1 MAKEFVIKHGLIVHG
16 EITGSDIR
24 IDDWNSVSAS
34 LSELSSN
41 VGETVTTASISGN
54 VITFTKSDG
63 TTFETVVQED
73 TGSFFTSA
81 SVDYNRVTF
90 TQGDGTTSTITID
103 TGSFEPDRQ
112 DTGSF
117 FTSASV
123 DLNTI
128 TFHYGASGSS
138 GSLTVDTGSNF
149 ISNVVL
155 DPSPTGSSLI
165 FTGEGGAFNGAVDMS
180 RAYQQGGGMTLNYS
194 GSVLFNAASEWT
206 GGNPNRKVS
215 STVTSMRDSGWNE
228 WRFSDISRNFSSQ
241 YHNNSYN
248 ESVFDLITSVV
259 NHTGQLIVRV
269 YDDRNSAYEGFYMN
283 SGSAT
288 IKNNAGGAGDLS
300 LYLKH
305 IGGRG
310 WGATSATPG
319 NNTINNT
326 NVAFSFTG
334 TQLYESGSQSQSAF
348 NEASVTSNVVTLT
361 RDDGTRE
368 ILNIDTG
375 SAVTTDISALNTFT
389 GSIQTEV
396 DDLKA
401 ATGSYYLSS
410 SNSQATLRLFQ
421 ADGTSV
427 THDLFNPNTYVS
439 SSVDSNRITFTQKD
453 GSTEVVTVDTGS
465 KATPAGSNTEL
476 QFNDNGAFGATTG
489 ITYSSS
495 PQMLALDS
503 TSILVEGKSVPI
515 QLTEGSSASK
525 QTVISYAQSTTSN
538 VGFRVGNND
547 LGNTGRDIF
556 VIAHGTTNFA
566 ASNTT
571 NIFELDQAGS
581 LIMSAYGSGTNTG
594 NPGYYLAVD
603 STGRIVE
610 ELITTGSGGG
620 GTIDTGSFYVD
631 SSVNLNTITFT
642 KGDGLTEVIT
652 VDTGSGLTGNGS
664 VGQIALWDASKR
676 LNGDGHFVWNPLNNR
691 MGINIASPESQI
703 HIDGYGQP
711 IRLTSTSNT
720 QMYIRYQ
727 NQNSTSEGMRVGNDS
742 TSPYGGDNFVVQWD
756 SGNPSANSW
765 EEIFRVSGS
774 GETFMVGLDNATTS
788 NTLYYNSSTGE
799 VSYGA
804 APSGG
809 GGGTVDTGSFYVG
822 SSVNLNTITF
832 TQGDGTTESV
842 TIDTGSASG
851 GGGSGTVNT
860 GVAGYLAY
868 YPSNGTTV
876 DDQTGLYWDSANNRL
891 GLGTTSP
898 LRAFEIQDQGVI
910 PVRLESSTD
919 NAQLIQLFGANST
932 GAGIRVGT
940 IGIND
945 FTVQQSEAT
954 VNVVNTNLYV
964 SESGETYLP
973 RLAADATPSDIVY
986 YDSLSGELS
995 YGSAPSGGGT
1005 DTTIYSTN
1013 GTLSGNRTL
1022 TGNGNSLALSGIT
1035 TLNLDG
1041 DLTQIRGQIYI
1052 AESTNSQVS
1061 ITNATKSDILYFDST
1076 TGEVT
1081 YGSAPSGGGGGSID
1095 GTGVANKLAIWSDA
1109 DTLTNDTN
1117 LHWDSSLDRLGIG
1130 VAAPT
1135 ATVHVGSTSSVPVW
1149 LDGLDNSQ
1157 TSQFIRMSVTGGS
1170 NNGLRIGN
1178 DGADSFK
1185 VQKHNGSSWD
1195 TRLEVQDGGEVFA
1208 ESLGTAT
1215 SANTLYYNTTT
1226 GEITYGAAPSGGS
1239 GETYDLNVTQAST
1252 SVILNLDSTSGTDD
1266 SSVQLDAG
1274 TGITLTQNASSRFT
1288 IASSGGGGTPG
1299 GATNDLQF
1307 NNASSFDGTSDF
1319 TYESSN
1325 SRFDHRRTDAQP
1337 IIRKIFD
1344 ASGTSVGRSA
1354 TLAQYSFRL
1363 ENMSGVS
1370 NGDLARIEVKTL
1382 SADNPAT
1389 VTTANRPGM
1398 IEFATTTE
1406 NSSGTRTVGLTV
1418 GQGRATVPEL
1428 KVGGTAHGTNTIAK
1442 LEVLSAQSNGISLS
1456 TTGHIVSATGAHI
1469 GSATAPT
1476 SGKLQVTGNTSGV
1489 SIYASHD
1496 IVAYSDARS
1505 KVNIETIPD
1514 ALEKVNAV
1522 RGVTYNKVDD
1532 PEGMRYM
1539 GVIAQELLEHLPEVV
1554 HQGEEGNYSVAYGNV
1569 VGVLIEAVK
1578 ELTAKVEDLES
1589 RLGK

>member
-81 SVDYNRVTF
+81 SVDLNTITFHYGNNESGSLSVETGTTQIRVKNTSGSPI
-90 TQGDGTTSTITID
+90 TKGTPVYITGNVGNTDMLQIAAADASDLTKMPAVGLLLADLSNNGEGYVIQGGYLKGLVTDTIDGTSTTSNDTVYVKAGGGLTMTKPTGDTNYIQNIAKVARVHGSAGSLVVSSILRTNDVPNLPTGKIWVGNGTTVTSSFVHLDETNQRLGIGTDTPLKPLHID
-103 TGSFEPDRQ
+103 NDSVPIRLESDTHNAVVVNYKTDEVGTGNGIQVGAKGQSDFFVQQDVVTGGSSQWNVNVYVSQSGKVYLPNLDGALQDQILYYNNETGELTPGAPP

-128 TFHYGASGSS
+128 TFQYGASGSS
-138 GSLTVDTGSNF
+138 GTLTIDTGSNF
-149 ISNVVL
+149 ISNVEI
-155 DPSPTGSSLI
+155 DHSTTGSSLV
-165 FTGEGGAFNGAVDMS
+165 FTGEGGAFNGAVDLS

-194 GSVLFNAASEWT
+194 GSVLFNAASEWS

-241 YHNNSYN
+241 YHNNAHN
-248 ESVFDLITSVV
+248 ESVFDLITTVV

-269 YDDRNSAYEGFYMN
+269 YDDKDSAYEGFYMN

-310 WGATSATPG
+310 WGATSGTPG
-319 NNTINNT
+319 NNTVNNT

-368 ILNIDTG
+368 VLAIDTG

-396 DDLKA
+396 DSLNSVTGSFIVDGT
-401 ATGSYYLSS
+401 ATG
-410 SNSQATLRLFQ
+410 
-421 ADGTSV
+421 
-427 THDLFNPNTYVS
+427 NT
-439 SSVDSNRITFTQKD
+439 ITFTLED
-453 GSTEVVTVDTGS
+453 RST
-465 KATPAGSNTEL
+465 
-476 QFNDNGAFGATTG
+476 FN
-489 ITYSSS
+489 
-495 PQMLALDS
+495 L
-503 TSILVEGKSVPI
+503 
-515 QLTEGSSASK
+515 
-525 QTVISYAQSTTSN
+525 
-538 VGFRVGNND
+538 
-547 LGNTGRDIF
+547 
-556 VIAHGTTNFA
+556 
-566 ASNTT
+566 
-571 NIFELDQAGS
+571 
-581 LIMSAYGSGTNTG
+581 
-594 NPGYYLAVD
+594 
-603 STGRIVE
+603 
-610 ELITTGSGGG
+610 
-620 GTIDTGSFYVD
+620 TIDTGSQVSPDTPLNTFQFNSSGEFGGSTLYFDDTTKQVGVNIDVPRATFHVRGANNGTGSLLIETD
-631 SSVNLNTITFT
+631 SVGGSESGFAKLDFRVADNDGGAFKKFAIIAENEGGGTNEANYGLGQLHFALNNDITMANAKIADSKLTLDHEGNIYMPDIDTGTTLNTIYYNTT
-642 KGDGLTEVIT
+642 SGELTYGLAP
-652 VDTGSGLTGNGS
+652 TGS
-664 VGQIALWDASKR
+664 
-676 LNGDGHFVWNPLNNR
+676 
-691 MGINIASPESQI
+691 
-703 HIDGYGQP
+703 
-711 IRLTSTSNT
+711 
-720 QMYIRYQ
+720 
-727 NQNSTSEGMRVGNDS
+727 
-742 TSPYGGDNFVVQWD
+742 
-756 SGNPSANSW
+756 
-765 EEIFRVSGS
+765 
-774 GETFMVGLDNATTS
+774 
-788 NTLYYNSSTGE
+788 
-799 VSYGA
+799 
-804 APSGG
+804 

-832 TQGDGTTESV
+832 TKGDGLTDVITV
-842 TIDTGSASG
+842 DTGSASGGLSDNFYTADGTLTGNRTLDFNGNGLTFDILNGENFNIAAESNATVGIALDNSEFQITGLASSTTANVLGIDASGNIKTMSTSSFTGGG

-876 DDQTGLYWDSANNRL
+876 DDQTGLYWNESNGRL
-891 GLGTTSP
+891 GLGTTNP

-973 RLAADATPSDIVY
+973 RLAADATPSDVVY
-986 YDSLSGELS
+986 YDSSTGELS
-995 YGSAPSGGGT
+995 YGS
-1005 DTTIYSTN
+1005 
-1013 GTLSGNRTL
+1013 
-1022 TGNGNSLALSGIT
+1022 
-1035 TLNLDG
+1035 
-1041 DLTQIRGQIYI
+1041 
-1052 AESTNSQVS
+1052 
-1061 ITNATKSDILYFDST
+1061 
-1076 TGEVT
+1076 
-1081 YGSAPSGGGGGSID
+1081 
-1095 GTGVANKLAIWSDA
+1095 
-1109 DTLTNDTN
+1109 
-1117 LHWDSSLDRLGIG
+1117 
-1130 VAAPT
+1130 
-1135 ATVHVGSTSSVPVW
+1135 
-1149 LDGLDNSQ
+1149 
-1157 TSQFIRMSVTGGS
+1157 
-1170 NNGLRIGN
+1170 
-1178 DGADSFK
+1178 
-1185 VQKHNGSSWD
+1185 
-1195 TRLEVQDGGEVFA
+1195 
-1208 ESLGTAT
+1208 
-1215 SANTLYYNTTT
+1215 
-1226 GEITYGAAPSGGS
+1226 APSGGS

-1274 TGITLTQNASSRFT
+1274 TGITLTRNASSRFT
-1288 IASSGGGGTPG
+1288 IASSGGGSGTPG
-1299 GATNDLQF
+1299 GSTTQVQFNDGGSFGGDAGFVYNSTNDRLGIGVTGDPTNTLHLAKGDTPILLDGNTAAEDSQYIQF
-1307 NNASSFDGTSDF
+1307 LPDGLSTELGMRIGVGYSSTYKSVFTLENHNGTSWSDIINIRGDAGGGTEAGLMRFPAYATTQKLLLTNAQTNYITATDNSGFIYKVPFSYNKNADSYGIGTTAPNAKLHINGFVGSGSASILTSHNIVSGAHLNVASRGHFGSVNSASS
-1319 TYESSN
+1319 
-1325 SRFDHRRTDAQP
+1325 
-1337 IIRKIFD
+1337 
-1344 ASGTSVGRSA
+1344 
-1354 TLAQYSFRL
+1354 
-1363 ENMSGVS
+1363 
-1370 NGDLARIEVKTL
+1370 
-1382 SADNPAT
+1382 
-1389 VTTANRPGM
+1389 
-1398 IEFATTTE
+1398 
-1406 NSSGTRTVGLTV
+1406 
-1418 GQGRATVPEL
+1418 GQ
-1428 KVGGTAHGTNTIAK
+1428 
-1442 LEVLSAQSNGISLS
+1442 
-1456 TTGHIVSATGAHI
+1456 
-1469 GSATAPT
+1469 
-1476 SGKLQVTGNTSGV
+1476 LQVTGNVSGV